1 MNEENNERCSANEE
15 DYFNIPLD
23 IRGRNILTGSINN
36 NFTVKTVEVFKAT
49 A

>member
-1 MNEENNERCSANEE
+1 MNKENGGCCNANRE
-15 DYFNIPLD
+15 DNYNIPLD
-23 IRGRNILTGSINN
+23 NRGRNILTGGSDN